1 MFNVPLF
8 HFSLDWNKEIKEK
21 IIKKAILDRP
31 DYQWKDGGVYTD
43 YSNTLPTYYEYV
55 LSVIED
61 ALDKFYKE
69 INMRLK
75 VKDMFYQ
82 LYKKGSYHLV
92 HNHGSI
98 GFSGIL
104 FVSFNE
110 NLHTATRFYS
120 PFNNFIDG
128 SVIGYRPVV
137 KEGDL
142 LIWPSSILHEA
153 ESNHSEED
161 RIIISFNLIN

>member
-1 MFNVPLF
+1 MFGQFIVQYDVDLSSTGGNEIQV
-8 HFSLDWNKEIKEK
+8 LDGYFVHYFAPEN
-21 IIKKAILDRP
+21 L
-31 DYQWKDGGVYTD
+31 Q
-43 YSNTLPTYYEYV
+43 TLPRH
-55 LSVIED
+55 VIFVVD
-61 ALDKFYKE
+61 VSGSMSGTK
-69 INMRLK
+69 LK
-75 VKDMFYQ
+75 QTNY
-82 LYKKGSYHLV
+82 YHLV

-161 RIIISFNLIN
+161 RIIISFNLINLRKETSK